1 VTLALASLRVLNP
14 LRAVLLVTAQMGGA
28 LFAAYIFNLMY
39 PMPLNVQTTLGGGV
53 TIGQGLLIEA
63 LCTAELVFPKIMLVK
78 EKH

>member
-1 VTLALASLRVLNP
+1 
-14 LRAVLLVTAQMGGA
+14 
-28 LFAAYIFNLMY
+28 MY

-63 LCTAELVFPKIMLVK
+63 LCTAELVFPKIMLAK